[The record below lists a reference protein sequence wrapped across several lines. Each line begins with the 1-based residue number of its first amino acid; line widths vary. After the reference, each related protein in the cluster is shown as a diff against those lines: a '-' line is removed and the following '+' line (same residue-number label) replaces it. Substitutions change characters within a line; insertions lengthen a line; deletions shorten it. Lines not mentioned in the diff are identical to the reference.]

1 MQVLT
6 TLVVFSQSYSL
17 SLFSQSLFKILE
29 ILKADLIWFSRGLQ
43 KPICKD
49 KLDWNSWM
57 LLNMCYDQ
65 GK

>member
-6 TLVVFSQSYSL
+6 TSVV
-17 SLFSQSLFKILE
+17 FSQSLFKILE
-29 ILKADLIWFSRGLQ
+29 ILKADLIWFSCGLQ
-43 KPICKD
+43 TPICKD